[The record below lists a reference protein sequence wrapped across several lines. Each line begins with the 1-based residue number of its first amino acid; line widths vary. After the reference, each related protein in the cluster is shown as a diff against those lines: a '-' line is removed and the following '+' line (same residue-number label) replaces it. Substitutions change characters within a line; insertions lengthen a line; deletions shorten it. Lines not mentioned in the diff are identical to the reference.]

1 MINVKQAEEALQNVE
16 NTTSYYILENFINE
30 VKKQGSRDCSTGVCY
45 LLMKQEVDES
55 RIMC

>member
-1 MINVKQAEEALQNVE
+1 MINLKQAKDALQNVE
-16 NTTSYYILENFINE
+16 DSTSYYILENFINE
-30 VKKQGSRDCSTGVCY
+30 VEKQGSRDCSTGICY